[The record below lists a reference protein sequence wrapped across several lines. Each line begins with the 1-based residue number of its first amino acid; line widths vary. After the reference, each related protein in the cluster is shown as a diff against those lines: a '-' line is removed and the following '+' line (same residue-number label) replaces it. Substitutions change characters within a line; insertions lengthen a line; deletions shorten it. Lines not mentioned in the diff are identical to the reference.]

1 MVKALNA
8 RRDVSAEIATTDANG
23 PNQRLSRH
31 ELPAGSPIHAF
42 SRTWSEQWKLST
54 GLRQWL
60 DDRAKE
66 YGLVH
71 IHGLWSYSTW
81 IAARAARRAG
91 VPYLVRPA
99 GMLSPYTWSRGRLK
113 KRVYWALVERRTVRH
128 ASGFHVTS
136 EEEAEEVRR
145 VRPNARIF
153 VIPNGVEAVAFS
165 APSDNSKLKARFGPL
180 ANGAPILLF
189 LSRLHPKKG
198 IVDRLLPA
206 VAAMRSRAL
215 LAIVG
220 SEDAGAR
227 GYEQAITSA
236 IRQLSL
242 EDRVSLL
249 GPVVGD
255 ERWSLYDGA
264 AALVLPSHAENFGIV
279 VAEAMARACP
289 VVVTKEVQSASLVR
303 QAAAGAV
310 VDGGPAEIATAL
322 DAFVSDEQKRV
333 SAGDHGREFARRH
346 LQWLSVAER
355 LTSMYHEILAG
366 A

>member
-310 VDGGPAEIATAL
+310 VDGGPMEIAAAL
-322 DAFVSDEQKRV
+322 DALISDEQQRIQT
-333 SAGDHGREFARRH
+333 GTRGRQFACAH
-346 LQWLSVAER
+346 LNWSSVANQ
-355 LTSMYHEILAG
+355 LATTYRDLLVRD
-366 A
+366 